1 MEVRTRQ
8 LWESRLGRLYPFA
21 KRSVLASFRGKA
33 ALERAVAHTIRAPL
47 ALLPVAVRASLK
59 QSFEPVARL
68 DYNRHKILLHVDSTT
83 SLYRTLSCRKEPET
97 VRWIEEYIRPGEVL
111 YDVGANV
118 GAYSLVA
125 SKYCG
130 GDVRVFAFEP
140 SFATYYELCRNVI
153 LNRCQSSI
161 FPQMMCLTDSPGL
174 VVFNYSSLEGGT
186 AYHTVGTTGHSASG
200 DAAVYQQ
207 QVLGYSIDFLVERFG
222 FPAPHHIK
230 IDVDGIEGSILRG
243 ATKTFQSGVVRT
255 VQLESSPHDVAT
267 AQIQAFMLENG
278 FKLVSE
284 SARGGGETWKNYLFV
299 RQSEEGATP

>member
-1 MEVRTRQ
+1 M
-8 LWESRLGRLYPFA
+8 WAARLGRLYPLA
-21 KRSVLASFRGKA
+21 KRSVLATLRGKA
-33 ALERAVAHTIRAPL
+33 ALERAVAHAVRWPL
-47 ALLPVAVRASLK
+47 ALLPIGVRANLK

-68 DYNRHKILLHVDSTT
+68 DYDRHKILLHVDSAT

-130 GDVRVFAFEP
+130 GDVTVFAFEP

-161 FPQMMCLTDSPGL
+161 FPQMMCLTDMPGL
-174 VVFNYSSLEGGT
+174 VVFNYSSLEAGT
-186 AYHTVGTTGHSASG
+186 AFHTVGTTGQSAIG
-200 DAAVYQQ
+200 DKAVYQQ
-207 QVLGYSIDFLVERFG
+207 QVLGFSIDFLVERFG
-222 FPAPHHIK
+222 FPLPAHIK
-230 IDVDGIEGSILRG
+230 IDVDGTEESILRG
-243 ATKTFQSGVVRT
+243 AAKAFQSGAVRT
-255 VQLESSPHDVAT
+255 VQLESSPRDVAT
-267 AQIQAFMLENG
+267 THIHAFMAENG

-299 RQSEEGATP
+299 RQSEEGLRLEE